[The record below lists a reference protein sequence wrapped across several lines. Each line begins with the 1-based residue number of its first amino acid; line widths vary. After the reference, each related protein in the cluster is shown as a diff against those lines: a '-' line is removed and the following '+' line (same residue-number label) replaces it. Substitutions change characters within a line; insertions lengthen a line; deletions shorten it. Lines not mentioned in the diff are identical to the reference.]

1 MLFKNVTMNITDQL
15 RNPDNYQEA
24 FAKNIVIVSLA
35 IIIIVINGMLVVTFF
50 CNPVFH
56 RESRYILYINLVIND
71 ILMIWISVTLY
82 VLTYAMPYI
91 NVSVCCTLLAI
102 ASTTYM
108 NTPLNLACMAVERY
122 IAICKPLHHTPIC
135 TVKRTY
141 MVNCLL
147 WGIGALPAVID
158 ITIITAMQPSTFFYS
173 LTFCQPI
180 IVYNTAYHAQKTI
193 FTQAIYLSVVWI
205 TVIYTYFKVL
215 FIAKVASSKHH
226 QNSAKKARNTILL
239 HACQLLLCMMSYVT
253 PVLDML
259 LIPFFPTHRTKITF
273 FNYLLTNIVPRLLSP
288 LIYGIRDQKF
298 VSHIKGQFS
307 CNVVLINA
315 RISHIS

>member
-1 MLFKNVTMNITDQL
+1 MNVTDQL

-35 IIIIVINGMLVVTFF
+35 LIIIVINGMLVVTFS

-71 ILMIWISVTLY
+71 ILMICISVTLY

-108 NTPLNLACMAVERY
+108 STPLNLAGMAVERY
-122 IAICKPLHHTPIC
+122 IAICKPLHHTRIC

-141 MVNCLL
+141 MIIYLL
-147 WGIGALPAVID
+147 WGTGALPAIID
-158 ITIITAMQPSTFFYS
+158 IIIITAMKPSTFFNY

-193 FTQAIYLSVVWI
+193 VTQAIYMSIVWI
-205 TVIYTYFKVL
+205 TLIYTYLKVL

-259 LIPFFPTHRTKITF
+259 LIPFFPAHRTKITF

-298 VSHIKGQFS
+298 VTHIKGYFS
-307 CNVVLINA
+307 CNVVLVNV
-315 RISHIS
+315 RLSHIS

>member
-1 MLFKNVTMNITDQL
+1 MNITDQL

-50 CNPVFH
+50 CTPVFH
-56 RESRYILYINLVIND
+56 SESRYILYINLVIND
-71 ILMIWISVTLY
+71 ILMICISVTLY
-82 VLTYAMPYI
+82 VLTYAWPYI

-108 NTPLNLACMAVERY
+108 STPMNLAGMAVERY
-122 IAICKPLHHTPIC
+122 IAICKPLHHTRIC

-141 MVNCLL
+141 MLICLL
-147 WGIGALPAVID
+147 WGIGAIPATTD
-158 ITIITAMQPSTFFYS
+158 IIIITAMQPSTFFNS
-173 LTFCQPI
+173 LSFCQPI
-180 IVYNTAYHAQKTI
+180 IVYNTAYYAQKTI
-193 FTQAIYLSVVWI
+193 VTQAIYMSIVWI
-205 TVIYTYFKVL
+205 TLIYTYFKVL
-215 FIAKVASSKHH
+215 YVAKVASTKHH

-253 PVLDML
+253 PVLDMM

-288 LIYGIRDQKF
+288 LIYGIRDKKF
-298 VSHIKGQFS
+298 VRHIKGYFS
-307 CNVVLINA
+307 CNMVLVKV
-315 RISHIS
+315 RLSHMC

>member
-1 MLFKNVTMNITDQL
+1 MNITDQL
-15 RNPDNYQEA
+15 RIPDNYQEA

-35 IIIIVINGMLVVTFF
+35 IIIIFINGMLVVTFF

-56 RESRYILYINLVIND
+56 GESRYTLYINLVIND
-71 ILMIWISVTLY
+71 ILMICISVTLY
-82 VLTYAMPYI
+82 VLTYAWPYI

-108 NTPLNLACMAVERY
+108 STPLNLAGMAVERY
-122 IAICKPLHHTPIC
+122 IAICKPLHHIRIC

-141 MVNCLL
+141 MLICLL
-147 WGIGALPAVID
+147 WGIGAFPAIID
-158 ITIITAMQPSTFFYS
+158 IVIITAMQPNTFFNS

-180 IVYNTAYHAQKTI
+180 IVYNTAYYAQKTI
-193 FTQAIYLSVVWI
+193 VTQAIYMSVVWI
-205 TVIYTYFKVL
+205 TLIYTYFKVL
-215 FIAKVASSKHH
+215 FIAKVASSSHH
-226 QNSAKKARNTILL
+226 QNSANKARNTILL
-239 HACQLLLCMMSYVT
+239 HGCQLLLCMMSYIT

-298 VSHIKGQFS
+298 GRHIKGYFS
-307 CNVVLINA
+307 CNMVLVKV
-315 RISHIS
+315 RLSHMQ